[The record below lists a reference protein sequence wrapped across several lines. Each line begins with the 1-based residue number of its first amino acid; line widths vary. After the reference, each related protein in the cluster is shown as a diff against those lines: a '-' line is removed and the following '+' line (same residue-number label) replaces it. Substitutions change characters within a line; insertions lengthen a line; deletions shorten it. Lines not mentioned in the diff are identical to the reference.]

1 MHKLDYRMQKRS
13 DISSE
18 VLGGRKRSHAETI
31 DLKLFK
37 RFLEETRHHDC
48 DIMLEI
54 KDKEKSAL
62 KAVKLVRGDERLN
75 KTISVR

>member
-1 MHKLDYRMQKRS
+1 MQKRS

-18 VLGGRKRSHAETI
+18 VLDGRKGSHTESI
-31 DLKLFK
+31 DLKLFR
-37 RFLEETRHHDC
+37 RFLEETRPHDF

-62 KAVKLVRGDERLN
+62 KAVALVREDERLN
-75 KTISVR
+75 ELMIVR

>member
-1 MHKLDYRMQKRS
+1 MIDYSTQ
-13 DISSE
+13 E
-18 VLGGRKRSHAETI
+18 LGEKKGKHITSI

-37 RFLEETRHHDC
+37 KFLKDIKGIDL

-62 KAVKLVRGDERLN
+62 KAVNLLKELAY
-75 KTISVR
+75 I